1 MTTVQLANARFEAT
15 IEPGAGALCHRLAWR
30 LHGRAV
36 ELLRTKP
43 ESAPARRDGVPLFGA
58 FPMVPF
64 VNRLKPA
71 WLAGGAVRFPENWP
85 SEECAIH
92 GTGWMA
98 EWDVAGAS
106 RTRLTMYHRA
116 VDQTGALDCSAE
128 LTIHL
133 TEQAVE
139 FGLRLANNGGLP
151 VPVGLGLH
159 PWFVLA
165 DDLRI
170 DFEARWRMSV
180 RPDFPS
186 VVKLSGRPRLSPTD
200 AIDDCFAGW
209 NGEARL
215 LYPSQGFGL
224 EITADETL
232 NALHVYIHREWNTL
246 CLEPV
251 SHGPN
256 AAHNEP
262 VAAVAP
268 MHLLAPRAEFAG
280 RIFVRPFEADRR

>member
-1 MTTVQLANARFEAT
+1 
-15 IEPGAGALCHRLAWR
+15 
-30 LHGRAV
+30 
-36 ELLRTKP
+36 
-43 ESAPARRDGVPLFGA
+43 
-58 FPMVPF
+58 MVPF

-85 SEECAIH
+85 SEQCAIH

-98 EWDVAGAS
+98 EWDVARVS
-106 RTRLTMYHRA
+106 RSSLTMHHRA
-116 VDQTGALDCSAE
+116 RDQTGAFDCLSA
-128 LTIHL
+128 HL
-133 TEQAVE
+133 REEAVE
-139 FGLRLANNGGLP
+139 FDLRLANDASLP
-151 VPVGLGLH
+151 IPVGLGLH
-159 PWFVLA
+159 PWFALA

-170 DFEARWRMSV
+170 DFQARWQMSV
-180 RPDFPS
+180 RPEFPS
-186 VVKLSGRPRLSPTD
+186 VVELSDRPRLSPAE

-232 NALHVYIHREWNTL
+232 NALHVFIDREWNTL

-256 AAHNEP
+256 AAHNER

-268 MHLLAPRAEFAG
+268 MHLLEPRAEFAG
-280 RIFVRPFEADRR
+280 RTFIRPFETDRR